1 MERTTVFLEP
11 DLKRRLHE
19 AARQRGS
26 TDASLIREALES
38 FLEARP
44 AKRRIKPLGR
54 STDGGV
60 ARDVDAALAKTG
72 FGK

>member
-1 MERTTVFLEP
+1 MERTTVFLDP
-11 DLKRRLHE
+11 PLRRRLHQ

-26 TDASLIREALES
+26 TEASLIREALEA

-44 AKRRIKPLGR
+44 TRRRIKPLGK

-60 ARDVDAALAKTG
+60 ARDLDAALAKTG